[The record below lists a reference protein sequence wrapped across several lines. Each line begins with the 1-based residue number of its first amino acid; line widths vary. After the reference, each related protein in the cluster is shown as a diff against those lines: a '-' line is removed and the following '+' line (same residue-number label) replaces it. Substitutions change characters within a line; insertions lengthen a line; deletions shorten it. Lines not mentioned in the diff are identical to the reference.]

1 MVRSGVREE
10 TARVRKYLEGSWKCR
25 RAGRKVRRR
34 PKSPTP
40 TPYRVMSTLQRIND
54 IEEEIARTQ
63 KNKATEYHIGRLKA
77 RLAQLR

>member
-1 MVRSGVREE
+1 
-10 TARVRKYLEGSWKCR
+10 
-25 RAGRKVRRR
+25 
-34 PKSPTP
+34 
-40 TPYRVMSTLQRIND
+40 MSTLQRIND